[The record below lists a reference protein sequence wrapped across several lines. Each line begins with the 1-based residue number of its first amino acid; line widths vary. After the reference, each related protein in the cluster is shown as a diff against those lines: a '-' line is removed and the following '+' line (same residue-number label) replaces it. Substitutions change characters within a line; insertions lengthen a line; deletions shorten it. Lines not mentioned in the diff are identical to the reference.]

1 MPESSVPESSVFV
14 CPVPLEQQPVNEYQ
28 QLQNSWF
35 YRWATLE
42 WGQYCRKLSWV
53 GLTSGLLAAT
63 VAASSFSPSRDLGP
77 FLLSTLMGSTLLPVL
92 TLLRL
97 YSAWW
102 YVGDRLSKATIFYEE
117 SGWYD
122 GQTWQKPPEML
133 SRDRLIVSF
142 DIAPIHRRLINS
154 FGVLG
159 AVLLVSSL
167 GWLI

>member
-1 MPESSVPESSVFV
+1 MPEPLRQESSVFV

-28 QLQNSWF
+28 QLQDSWF
-35 YRWATLE
+35 YGWATLG
-42 WGQYCRKLSWV
+42 WGEYCGKLGWV
-53 GLTSGLLAAT
+53 GLASGVLAAT
-63 VAASSFSPSRDLGP
+63 VAASSFPPSRDLGH
-77 FLLSTLMGSTLLPVL
+77 FLLSSLMGSTLLPVL

-154 FGVLG
+154 FGVFG
-159 AVLLVSSL
+159 VVLLGSGLV
-167 GWLI
+167 WLV

>member
-1 MPESSVPESSVFV
+1 MPEPLGQESSVFV
-14 CPVPLEQQPVNEYQ
+14 CPVPPEQQPVNEYQ
-28 QLQNSWF
+28 QLQDSWF
-35 YRWATLE
+35 YGWATLG
-42 WGQYCRKLSWV
+42 WGEYCRKLGWV
-53 GLTSGLLAAT
+53 GLASGVLAAT
-63 VAASSFSPSRDLGP
+63 VAASSFPPSRDLGH
-77 FLLSTLMGSTLLPVL
+77 FLLSTLMGATLLPVL

-142 DIAPIHRRLINS
+142 DIAPIHHRLINS
-154 FGVLG
+154 FGVFG
-159 AVLLVSSL
+159 AVLLVSGL
-167 GWLI
+167 IWLV